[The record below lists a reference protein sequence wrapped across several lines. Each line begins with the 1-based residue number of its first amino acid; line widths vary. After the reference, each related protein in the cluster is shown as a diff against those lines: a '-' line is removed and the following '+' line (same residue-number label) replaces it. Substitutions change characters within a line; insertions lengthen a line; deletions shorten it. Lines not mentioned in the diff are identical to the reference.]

1 MMLYCL
7 SKRSFSAVFFF
18 LLIACI
24 VLIFPQLGL
33 AQTPAAAKIDSGD
46 TAWMLISTAI
56 VLLMTIPG
64 LALFYGGMVNKE
76 CVLGVLAQ
84 SFAVCCLISVLW
96 IIYGYSFA
104 FTQGGSLYLGG
115 ASRIMLSGMGLK
127 AISPLATTIPESVYV
142 MFQLTFAVIT
152 GALILGAVATR
163 IQFSS
168 MLVFIGLW
176 FTFVYIPIAHWVWGD
191 HGWLG
196 GTNIDKYPGLFGLG
210 TTLDFAGGTVVHI
223 NAGVAGIVAAI
234 VMGKGFDF
242 DKRRRNTPP
251 YNIGL
256 SLTGASLLWVGWFGF
271 NAGSA
276 VTSGDRAGMA
286 MLVTHVATAAAG
298 LAWMAVEWLKS
309 KKPTVLGI
317 ISGAVAGLVAI
328 TPASGFVD
336 VQGAFYIGVAAGI
349 CCYLATSLKYKF
361 GIDDTLDV
369 FGVHCVG
376 GIIGAILTGVFAVES
391 IGGTKGALEG
401 NINQLFTQ
409 ILSVGITIVY
419 CAVVSYILLRI
430 IKATMGLTL
439 SETDQRIGLD
449 QSQHGE
455 MIHG

>member
-1 MMLYCL
+1 MLGCL
-7 SKRSFSAVFFF
+7 RTRRVSRFFF
-18 LLIACI
+18 LSLCVILA
-24 VLIFPQLGL
+24 LALPHAGL
-33 AQTPAAAKIDSGD
+33 ADTPAPKFDSGD
-46 TAWMLISTAI
+46 TAWMMISTAL
-56 VLLMTIPG
+56 VLLMLIPG
-64 LALFYGGMVNKE
+64 LALFYGGMVSKE
-76 CVLGVLAQ
+76 SVLGVLAQ

-96 IIYGYSFA
+96 VIYGYSFA
-104 FTQGGSLYLGG
+104 FTAGPNLYIGG
-115 ASRIMLSGMGLK
+115 ASRIMLTGMGPK
-127 AISPLATTIPESVYV
+127 SVSSLASTIPESVYV
-142 MFQLTFAVIT
+142 MFQLTFAAIT
-152 GALILGAVATR
+152 CALVLGSVATR
-163 IQFSS
+163 IKFSS
-168 MLVFIGLW
+168 MLVFMAAW
-176 FTFVYIPIAHWVWGD
+176 FTLVYIPIAHWVWGD

-223 NAGVAGIVAAI
+223 NAGIAGLVAAL
-234 VMGKGFDF
+234 VMGKGYDF

-256 SLTGASLLWVGWFGF
+256 SLTGAALLWVGWFGF

-286 MLVTHVATAAAG
+286 MLVTHIATAAAG
-298 LAWMAVEWLKS
+298 ISWTAVEWMHS

-336 VQGAFYIGVAAGI
+336 VTGALYIGAIAGV
-349 CCYLATSLKYKF
+349 CCYLATRIKYKF
-361 GIDDTLDV
+361 DFDDTLDV

-401 NINQLFTQ
+401 NINQVYVQ
-409 ILSVGITIVY
+409 ILSVGVTVVY
-419 CAVVSYILLRI
+419 CGMVSYVILKLI
-430 IKATMGLTL
+430 NATMGLSL
-439 SETDQRIGLD
+439 SESDQRIGLD
-449 QSQHGE
+449 QTQHGE

>member
-1 MMLYCL
+1 MSY
-7 SKRSFSAVFFF
+7 SHSAHKP
-18 LLIACI
+18 LR
-24 VLIFPQLGL
+24 VLILL
-33 AQTPAAAKIDSGD
+33 ALILMTAILPSYAFADTPKIDSGD
-46 TAWMLISTAI
+46 TAWMMVSTAF
-56 VLLMTIPG
+56 VLLMLIPG

-96 IIYGYSFA
+96 VMYGYSFA
-104 FTQGGSLYLGG
+104 FTQGESVYLGS
-115 ASRIMLSGMGLK
+115 ASHFMLSAVGPK
-127 AISPLATTIPESVYV
+127 SISALAPTIPETVYI
-142 MFQLTFAVIT
+142 MFQLTFAAIT
-152 GALILGAVATR
+152 CALILGAVATR
-163 IQFSS
+163 IKFSS
-168 MLVFIGLW
+168 MLVFMALW
-176 FTFVYIPIAHWVWGD
+176 FTLVYIPIAHWVWGD

-196 GTNIDKYPGLFGLG
+196 GVNIDSYKGLFGMG
-210 TTLDFAGGTVVHI
+210 KTLDFAGGTVVHI
-223 NAGVAGIVAAI
+223 NAGVAGLVAAF

-276 VTSGDRAGMA
+276 LTSGASAGMA
-286 MLVTHVATAAAG
+286 MLVTHVATAAAAI
-298 LAWMAVEWLKS
+298 AWTAVEWLHS

-336 VQGAFYIGVAAGI
+336 VTGAFYIGIAAGV
-349 CCYLATSLKYKF
+349 CCFLATQIKYKF
-361 GIDDTLDV
+361 KFDDTLDV

-376 GIIGAILTGVFAVES
+376 GIVGAILTGVFAVDAV
-391 IGGTKGALEG
+391 GGTKGVLEG
-401 NINQLFTQ
+401 NMNQLFAQ
-409 ILSVGITIVY
+409 MLSVGVTIIY
-419 CAVVSYILLRI
+419 CGIVSYIILKCI
-430 IKATMGLTL
+430 NATMGLSL

-449 QSQHGE
+449 QAQHGE